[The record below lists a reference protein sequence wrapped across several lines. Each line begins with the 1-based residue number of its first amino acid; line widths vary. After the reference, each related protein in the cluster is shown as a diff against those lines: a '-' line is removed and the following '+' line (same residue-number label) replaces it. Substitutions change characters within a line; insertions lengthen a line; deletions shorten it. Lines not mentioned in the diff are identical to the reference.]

1 MRPSSLFLGLFSL
14 CALLSAVSGEIINKS
29 VKRQWDLTRPI
40 ARSQVDI
47 TFTDEEA
54 SIKTYQVA
62 IPLYL
67 DERLALLTVKGDKN
81 VVLDVVKGVRD
92 EAKHVQLYTVKLNS
106 PVAKGDE
113 GNLKVFAHY
122 TRVMNPYPAEIAQN
136 EDQLVLFIAQ
146 HLFMSPYPTTTQSTR
161 VKLPSPRVEQYSEV
175 PPVNLKGSILT
186 YGPYE
191 NTEAYGSIS
200 YPKSLQVHFK
210 NHAPFMTMTNL
221 VKEIEVSLWGRVSTE
236 EVVDLANTGAVLKGG
251 FSRYDYMMV
260 QATSASFRQLTA
272 VLPKD
277 AVNVYY
283 RDQIGN
289 ITTSRMRQTPSRT
302 ELELNARFPLFGGW
316 KTQYY
321 LGYSVPTQSV
331 LFRTGE
337 TYKLEMDFGTCI
349 DGAAV
354 DDLTLKIIL
363 PEGARNIKVDV
374 PFHVDQQS
382 QTNRQTYLD
391 TAMVG
396 RPVVILQKKNVV
408 PQHNVPFTVTFEYPS
423 QFIYREPLLLIGGY
437 FAFFVVCMIL
447 FRLDLSLTKSK
458 APEKTKVDATRH
470 WSRALGSS
478 LRYAPSLSTDDYC
491 RMTIESRAY
500 DAAVQTPLIKAHSMS
515 EALKNTIL
523 LKREDMQPVF
533 SFKIRGAYNKMAH
546 LPPSKRETGV
556 VCCSAGNH
564 AQGVAL
570 SAKKLGI
577 QATIVMPLATPQI
590 KVKAVQQHGG
600 DNVTVIL
607 HGNNFDEAAAEAK
620 RIEQVEGRTMILPF
634 DDPHVIAG
642 QGTIGMEI
650 LQQTTGQ
657 PLDAVFLACGG
668 GGMLAG
674 VANWVKHFR
683 PSVKVIG
690 VEAADAAG
698 MTASLA
704 AGKRVELDQVGL
716 FADGA
721 AVKLVGEETFRIC
734 QQHVDEMVTVTTD
747 DICAAIK
754 TGFNDTRVVLEPA
767 GALAIAGVD
776 RYIKE
781 KRIQGGTYCVVTSG
795 ANMDFT
801 RLRFVSERADGTETL
816 ISVKIDERPGSFER
830 LHSYMD
836 AEGVR
841 ITEFSYRYS
850 EVDNAH
856 ICMSF
861 QSISRE
867 QSDRVVARLNQV
879 GYEVMD
885 LRDNELAKVHTR
897 HLAGGKS
904 VVVGDE
910 RLYRFEFADKPG
922 ALKAFLTH
930 MNGGST
936 WNISL
941 FHYRNH
947 GADIGR
953 VLVGF
958 QVPPQDEARFHEY
971 LTAVSY
977 HHVDETNNPV
987 YKQFLARTA

>member
-1 MRPSSLFLGLFSL
+1 MF
-14 CALLSAVSGEIINKS
+14 
-29 VKRQWDLTRPI
+29 
-40 ARSQVDI
+40 
-47 TFTDEEA
+47 
-54 SIKTYQVA
+54 
-62 IPLYL
+62 
-67 DERLALLTVKGDKN
+67 
-81 VVLDVVKGVRD
+81 
-92 EAKHVQLYTVKLNS
+92 
-106 PVAKGDE
+106 
-113 GNLKVFAHY
+113 
-122 TRVMNPYPAEIAQN
+122 
-136 EDQLVLFIAQ
+136 
-146 HLFMSPYPTTTQSTR
+146 HLH
-161 VKLPSPRVEQYSEV
+161 K
-175 PPVNLKGSILT
+175 
-186 YGPYE
+186 
-191 NTEAYGSIS
+191 
-200 YPKSLQVHFK
+200 
-210 NHAPFMTMTNL
+210 
-221 VKEIEVSLWGRVSTE
+221 
-236 EVVDLANTGAVLKGG
+236 
-251 FSRYDYMMV
+251 
-260 QATSASFRQLTA
+260 
-272 VLPKD
+272 
-277 AVNVYY
+277 
-283 RDQIGN
+283 
-289 ITTSRMRQTPSRT
+289 
-302 ELELNARFPLFGGW
+302 ARF
-316 KTQYY
+316 
-321 LGYSVPTQSV
+321 SS
-331 LFRTGE
+331 R
-337 TYKLEMDFGTCI
+337 
-349 DGAAV
+349 A
-354 DDLTLKIIL
+354 
-363 PEGARNIKVDV
+363 
-374 PFHVDQQS
+374 
-382 QTNRQTYLD
+382 
-391 TAMVG
+391 
-396 RPVVILQKKNVV
+396 
-408 PQHNVPFTVTFEYPS
+408 
-423 QFIYREPLLLIGGY
+423 
-437 FAFFVVCMIL
+437 
-447 FRLDLSLTKSK
+447 
-458 APEKTKVDATRH
+458 

-478 LRYAPSLSTDDYC
+478 LRYTPSLSTDDYC

-500 DAAVQTPLIKAHSMS
+500 DIAVHTPLMKAHAMS
-515 EALKNTIL
+515 AALRNTIY

-546 LPPSKRETGV
+546 LSQAKRDAGV

-570 SAKKLGI
+570 SAKTLGI
-577 QATIVMPLATPQI
+577 HATIVMPLATPDI

-600 DNVTVIL
+600 SNIKIIL

-620 RIEQVEGRTMILPF
+620 RIEANEGRTMILPF
-634 DDPHVIAG
+634 DDPLVIAG

-657 PLDAVFLACGG
+657 PLDAIFVCCGG

-721 AVKLVGEETFRIC
+721 AVKLVGQETFRIC
-734 QQHVDEMVTVTTD
+734 QEHVDEMVTVTTD

-781 KRIQGGTYCVVTSG
+781 KRIEGGHFCAITSG

-801 RLRFVSERADGTETL
+801 RLRFVSERADGSETL
-816 ISVKIDERPGSFER
+816 ISVKIDERPGAFER
-830 LHSYMD
+830 LHRYMD

-850 EVDNAH
+850 EKDNAH

-861 QSISRE
+861 QSQSRDQADSVLE
-867 QSDRVVARLNQV
+867 RLGAA
-879 GYEVMD
+879 GYAVED

-904 VVVGDE
+904 VIVGDE

-930 MNGGST
+930 MNGGMT
-936 WNISL
+936 FNISL

-958 QVPPQDEARFHEY
+958 QVPPADDARFRDY
-971 LTAVSY
+971 LKAVAY
-977 HHVDETNNPV
+977 HHVEETENPV
-987 YKQFLARTA
+987 YKQFLARTT